1 MSKSSGSFGTV
12 IRIMFLILLAL
23 ITLRE
28 PGLVLIFL
36 VPIVGWLIWR
46 DQDRIAEL
54 ERKLTALEKPNDPK
68 PDQS

>member
-23 ITLRE
+23 ITLGE